1 MNGLALRN
9 SGKYTDREV
18 MTRDVKFTIDAKGL
32 LVKILA
38 GQDAI
43 FWPIRDPLQPW
54 WSHKWDLLWNY
65 RERGLAWRAGGSKQS
80 ERNLKLLADRK
91 LVKVFRPRTKSL
103 QFVVTERGDTCG
115 RALSNCNDLDDGT
128 ETVKELYRLRK
139 TPTWIP
145 EIALNHER
153 GWGDGH
159 EQELA
164 TIAQLALP
172 ALVAGTVQCNSDCQR
187 HVSYKLTQ
195 SGFDI
200 ATGKTEP
207 TIDADLPEALE
218 DGLDLYYL
226 SFGHAI
232 DALKSMT
239 DRLQEIGEIP
249 LPVSM
254 PFQSTQKKK
263 TQ

>member
-1 MNGLALRN
+1 MNF
-9 SGKYTDREV
+9 V
-18 MTRDVKFTIDAKGL
+18 
-32 LVKILA
+32 
-38 GQDAI
+38 
-43 FWPIRDPLQPW
+43 
-54 WSHKWDLLWNY
+54 H
-65 RERGLAWRAGGSKQS
+65 
-80 ERNLKLLADRK
+80 
-91 LVKVFRPRTKSL
+91 VFRPRTKSL
-103 QFVVTERGDTCG
+103 QFVLTDTGDSFG
-115 RALSNCNDLDDGT
+115 RALSNCNGPDDGT
-128 ETVKELYRLRK
+128 ETVKELYRIRK
-139 TPTWIP
+139 TSTWIP

-159 EQELA
+159 SQELA

-172 ALVAGTVQCNSDCQR
+172 ALVAGTVECNSDCRR

-232 DALKSMT
+232 DKLHSMT
-239 DRLQEIGEIP
+239 DRLQEIGKIP
-249 LPVSM
+249 LPASI
-254 PFQSTQKKK
+254 PWRSTRKRKAK
-263 TQ
+263 